1 MNWRVVS
8 AAAIGTSHRT
18 NGSDCQDDCW
28 AMVEQLGDERVLTV
42 FVADG
47 AGSARHGRDG
57 ATTAVQSA
65 ARFVAE
71 TFTSVPPALTAEQA
85 PALARD
91 CVQAVRSA
99 ILEVARTR
107 SDIGAAGGID
117 AVHSENR
124 KSLEA
129 RDFACTFLG
138 AISTSQATLVF
149 QIGDGAIVLDTGNG
163 LQLFAAPMTGE
174 YANMTHFVTQD
185 DCLEVMVHKLYPGSA
200 LKLAAFSDGL
210 QRLALNMS
218 ERTPH
223 EPFFEPF
230 FTVLARA
237 TAEQED
243 MLQSQLAAFLDS
255 TPVNERTDDDKSLA
269 LAVRCDQALA

>member
-8 AAAIGTSHRT
+8 AIAIGTSHRT

-28 AMVEQLGDERVLTV
+28 AMVEQLGAERVLAV

-47 AGSARHGRDG
+47 AGSARYGRDG

-65 ARFVAE
+65 ARFMTEAFASE
-71 TFTSVPPALTAEQA
+71 APRLTIEQA
-85 PALARD
+85 PTLARD
-91 CVQAVRSA
+91 CIQAVRSA
-99 ILEVARTR
+99 IFELA
-107 SDIGAAGGID
+107 SAKDDAGAAGGID
-117 AVHSENR
+117 PIDIAGKKE
-124 KSLEA
+124 LEP

-163 LQLFAAPMTGE
+163 LELFAAPMTGE

-185 DCLEVMVHKLYPGSA
+185 DCLDVMVHKLYPNGA

-210 QRLALNMS
+210 QRLALNMAQG
-218 ERTPH
+218 TPH

-230 FTVLARA
+230 FSVLAKA

-243 MLQSQLAAFLDS
+243 MLQGQLAAFLDS
-255 TPVNERTDDDKSLA
+255 APVNERTDDDKSLA
-269 LAVRCDQALA
+269 LAVRCE

>member
-28 AMVEQLGDERVLTV
+28 AMVEQLGGERVLTV

-47 AGSARHGRDG
+47 AGSARYGRDG

-65 ARFVAE
+65 ARFMAE
-71 TFTSVPPALTAEQA
+71 AFASGALALTAEQA

-99 ILEVARTR
+99 ILEMASAR
-107 SDIGAAGGID
+107 SDADAVGGID
-117 AVHSENR
+117 AIDTEDKNSI
-124 KSLEA
+124 EA

-163 LQLFAAPMTGE
+163 LELFTAPMTGE

-185 DCLEVMVHKLYPGSA
+185 DCLEVMVHKLYSGGA
-200 LKLAAFSDGL
+200 LRLAAFSDGL

-218 ERTPH
+218 EGTPY

-230 FTVLARA
+230 FTILAKA
-237 TAEQED
+237 SAEQED
-243 MLQSQLAAFLDS
+243 MLQTQLAAFLDS
-255 TPVNERTDDDKSLA
+255 APVNERTDDDKSLA
-269 LAVRCDQALA
+269 LAVRCE